1 MKILYITLEDLSL
14 HKGSVVH
21 VKEIVKGLTK
31 LGNQV
36 GLIARAS
43 SNFESEA
50 DRFYNLEHGTVL
62 SLRFLGIKRQ
72 PYLISL
78 FFLFLYLILHLP
90 TYDVIYARD
99 FHTVIVALLPRL
111 VLRKRLVFEMNGIAN
126 EEEKLKGQSAFRRIF
141 AFCIEEAEMLATQC
155 SDRIVSVTP
164 QIANYLI
171 RQFHCRPDKVEV
183 IGNGVNTKNFHPIQ
197 DQAVLAEWRRRLGI
211 ADEDVVVA
219 FVGNLAL
226 WQGVDILIESA
237 FQLLSKGKK
246 LKFLI
251 IGEGVLKSFLMKKVL
266 DSRYLREF
274 IFTGM
279 IEYENI
285 PFLINIAEIC
295 VAPFIS
301 ERNRK
306 TGVSPL
312 KVFEYMACGKPVV
325 ASRIEGLEFIEEE
338 GAGCLVEPGD
348 VISLEKVLLELQK
361 EPQKRIVMGR
371 KGLQIV
377 HEKFDWESRAKKIEK
392 ILEELV

>member
-1 MKILYITLEDLSL
+1 MKILYITLENVSL

-21 VKEIVKGLTK
+21 VKEIVSGLRK
-31 LGNQV
+31 LGHRV
-36 GLIARAS
+36 GLVACS
-43 SNFESEA
+43 LSKSEKA
-50 DRFYNLEHGTVL
+50 DDFYNLNMTP
-62 SLRFLGIKRQ
+62 SFMLRLLMLKRQ
-72 PYLISL
+72 PHIASL
-78 FFLFLYLILHLP
+78 LFLLLYLIKVLP
-90 TYDVIYARD
+90 QYDIIYARE
-99 FHTVIVALLPRL
+99 FNAVIVAQLPRL
-111 VLRKRLVFEMNGIAN
+111 IFRKKLIFEINGIAN
-126 EEEKLKGQSAFRRIF
+126 EEWMLKGDSIFNRILSF
-141 AFCIEEAEMLATQC
+141 FIQKGEMLAAQC

-183 IGNGVNTKNFHPIQ
+183 IGNGVNTKNFHLIQ

-251 IGEGVLKSFLMKKVL
+251 IGEGVLKSFLVKKVL

-279 IEYENI
+279 IEYKNI

-301 ERNRK
+301 ARNRK

-325 ASRIEGLEFIEEE
+325 YSRIEGLEFIEEE
-338 GAGCLVEPGD
+338 GAGCPVEPGD
-348 VISLEKVLLELQK
+348 VTSLEKALLELEK
-361 EPQKRIVMGR
+361 EPQKRILMGR

-377 HEKFDWESRAKKIEK
+377 HEKFDWESKAKKIEK
-392 ILEELV
+392 VLEELV

>member
-126 EEEKLKGQSAFRRIF
+126 EEEKLKGQSVFRQIF

-226 WQGVDILIESA
+226 WQGVDMLIESA
-237 FQLLSKGKK
+237 FQLLSKGEK
-246 LKFLI
+246 LKLLI
-251 IGEGVLKSFLMKKVL
+251 VGEGVLKSFLMKKVL

-279 IEYENI
+279 IKYENI
-285 PFLINIAEIC
+285 PFLINITDIC

-338 GAGCLVEPGD
+338 GAGCLVELGD
-348 VISLEKVLLELQK
+348 VIGLGKALEDLLRNTN
-361 EPQKRIVMGR
+361 KRIEMGR
-371 KGLQIV
+371 RGLEIAR
-377 HEKFDWESRAKKIEK
+377 EKFSWDSRAVEISE
-392 ILEELV
+392 ILSAI

>member
-43 SNFESEA
+43 SNFESEL

-62 SLRFLGIKRQ
+62 SLKFLGIKRQ

-111 VLRKRLVFEMNGIAN
+111 ALRKRLVFEMNGIAN
-126 EEEKLKGQSAFRRIF
+126 EEEKLKGKSVFRQIF
-141 AFCIEEAEMLATQC
+141 TFCIEKAEMLATQC

-183 IGNGVNTKNFHPIQ
+183 IGNGVNTKSFHPIQ

-226 WQGVDILIESA
+226 WQGVDVLIESA
-237 FQLLSKGKK
+237 FQLLSNGEK
-246 LKFLI
+246 LKLLI

-266 DSRYLREF
+266 DSMYLKEF

-279 IEYENI
+279 IKYENI
-285 PFLINIAEIC
+285 PPLINIADIC

-338 GAGCLVEPGD
+338 GAGCLVELGD
-348 VISLEKVLLELQK
+348 VIGLAKALEDLLRHTN
-361 EPQKRIVMGR
+361 KRIEMGR
-371 KGLQIV
+371 RGLEIAR
-377 HEKFDWESRAKKIEK
+377 EEFSWDSRAVKISA
-392 ILEELV
+392 ILSAI

>member
-21 VKEIVKGLTK
+21 VKEIVKGLTR

-126 EEEKLKGQSAFRRIF
+126 EEEKLKGQSVFRQIF

-211 ADEDVVVA
+211 ADKDVVVA

-226 WQGVDILIESA
+226 WQGVDMLIESA
-237 FQLLSKGKK
+237 FQLLSKGEK
-246 LKFLI
+246 LKLLI
-251 IGEGVLKSFLMKKVL
+251 VGEGVLKSFLMKKVL

-279 IEYENI
+279 IKYENI
-285 PFLINIAEIC
+285 PFLINITDIC

-338 GAGCLVEPGD
+338 GAGCLVDLGD
-348 VISLEKVLLELQK
+348 VIGLGKALEDLLRNTN
-361 EPQKRIVMGR
+361 KRIEMGR
-371 KGLQIV
+371 RGLEIAR
-377 HEKFDWESRAKKIEK
+377 EKFSWDSRAVEISE
-392 ILEELV
+392 ILSAI

>member
-126 EEEKLKGQSAFRRIF
+126 EEEKLKGQSVFRQVF

-211 ADEDVVVA
+211 ADKDVVVA

-226 WQGVDILIESA
+226 WQGVDMLIESA
-237 FQLLSKGKK
+237 FQLLSKGEK
-246 LKFLI
+246 LKLLI
-251 IGEGVLKSFLMKKVL
+251 VGEGVLKSFLMKKVL
-266 DSRYLREF
+266 DSRYLKEF

-279 IEYENI
+279 IKYENI
-285 PFLINIAEIC
+285 PFLINLTDIC

-338 GAGCLVEPGD
+338 GAGCLVELGD
-348 VISLEKVLLELQK
+348 VIGLGKALEDLLRNTN
-361 EPQKRIVMGR
+361 KRTEMGR
-371 KGLQIV
+371 RGLEIAR
-377 HEKFDWESRAKKIEK
+377 EKFSWDSRAVEISE
-392 ILEELV
+392 ILSAI

>member
-1 MKILYITLEDLSL
+1 
-14 HKGSVVH
+14 
-21 VKEIVKGLTK
+21 
-31 LGNQV
+31 
-36 GLIARAS
+36 
-43 SNFESEA
+43 
-50 DRFYNLEHGTVL
+50 
-62 SLRFLGIKRQ
+62 
-72 PYLISL
+72 
-78 FFLFLYLILHLP
+78 
-90 TYDVIYARD
+90 
-99 FHTVIVALLPRL
+99 
-111 VLRKRLVFEMNGIAN
+111 
-126 EEEKLKGQSAFRRIF
+126 
-141 AFCIEEAEMLATQC
+141 
-155 SDRIVSVTP
+155 
-164 QIANYLI
+164 
-171 RQFHCRPDKVEV
+171 VEV

-237 FQLLSKGKK
+237 FQLLSIGKK
-246 LKFLI
+246 LKLLI

-266 DSRYLREF
+266 DSGYLREF

-285 PFLINIAEIC
+285 PFLINITDIC

-338 GAGCLVEPGD
+338 GAGCLVELGD
-348 VISLEKVLLELQK
+348 VIGLGKALEDLLRNRD
-361 EPQKRIVMGR
+361 KRIEMGR
-371 KGLQIV
+371 RGLEIAR
-377 HEKFDWESRAKKIEK
+377 EKFSWDSRAVEISE
-392 ILEELV
+392 ILSAI

>member
-126 EEEKLKGQSAFRRIF
+126 EEEKLKGQSVFRQIF

-211 ADEDVVVA
+211 ADKDVVVA

-226 WQGVDILIESA
+226 WQGVDMLIESA
-237 FQLLSKGKK
+237 FQLLSKGEK
-246 LKFLI
+246 LKLLI
-251 IGEGVLKSFLMKKVL
+251 VGEGVLKSFLMKKVL

-279 IEYENI
+279 IKYENI
-285 PFLINIAEIC
+285 PFLINITDIC

-338 GAGCLVEPGD
+338 GAGCLVDLGD
-348 VISLEKVLLELQK
+348 VIGLGKALEDLLRNTN
-361 EPQKRIVMGR
+361 KRIEMGR
-371 KGLQIV
+371 RGLEIAR
-377 HEKFDWESRAKKIEK
+377 EKFSWDSRAVEISE
-392 ILEELV
+392 ILSAI

>member
-126 EEEKLKGQSAFRRIF
+126 EEEKLKGQSVFRQIF

-226 WQGVDILIESA
+226 WQGVDMLIESA
-237 FQLLSKGKK
+237 FQLLSKGEK
-246 LKFLI
+246 LKLLI
-251 IGEGVLKSFLMKKVL
+251 VGEGVLKSFLMKKVL

-285 PFLINIAEIC
+285 PFLINITDIC

-338 GAGCLVEPGD
+338 GAGCLVELGD
-348 VISLEKVLLELQK
+348 VIGLGKALEDLLRNTN
-361 EPQKRIVMGR
+361 KRIEMGR
-371 KGLQIV
+371 RGLEIAR
-377 HEKFDWESRAKKIEK
+377 EKFSWDSRAVEISE
-392 ILEELV
+392 ILSAI

>member
-1 MKILYITLEDLSL
+1 MKILYITVEDLSL

-21 VKEIVKGLTK
+21 VKEIVKGLKK

-43 SNFESEA
+43 SNFESAA

-90 TYDVIYARD
+90 TYEVIYARD

-126 EEEKLKGQSAFRRIF
+126 EEEKLKGQSVFRQVF
-141 AFCIEEAEMLATQC
+141 AFCIEGAEMLATQC

-197 DQAVLAEWRRRLGI
+197 DQAVLAEWRRKFGI

-251 IGEGVLKSFLMKKVL
+251 IGEGVVKPFLMKKVE
-266 DSRYLREF
+266 DSGYLREF

-338 GAGCLVEPGD
+338 RTGRLIEPGD
-348 VISLEKVLLELQK
+348 VIGLK
-361 EPQKRIVMGR
+361 ETLYDLVDKSQERTEMGR
-371 KGLQIV
+371 KGIQV
-377 HEKFDWESRAKKIEK
+377 VNERFSWESRATKIERTLK
-392 ILEELV
+392 ELA